1 MPSLLRSSLWGPIKV
16 PRRSEIIQQLGDER
30 NQTGTI
36 VEKRGA
42 VDAPFH
48 IVTEGMDDGKTVL
61 NLYLGVLHC
70 AICYFIFAEISPDSG
85 ASLRCPEGETRARE
99 MRTEHGFQLM

>member
-16 PRRSEIIQQLGDER
+16 PRRSEIIQQLGDEC

-48 IVTEGMDDGKTVL
+48 IVTEGMGDGRTVL
-61 NLYLGVLHC
+61 NLY
-70 AICYFIFAEISPDSG
+70 
-85 ASLRCPEGETRARE
+85 
-99 MRTEHGFQLM
+99 

>member
-1 MPSLLRSSLWGPIKV
+1 MPSVLSSLLGPIKV
-16 PRRSEIIQQLGDER
+16 PRRSEIIQQLGDEC

-48 IVTEGMDDGKTVL
+48 IVTEGMGDGRTVL
-61 NLYLGVLHC
+61 NLYLGVLQC
-70 AICYFIFAEISPDSG
+70 AFCYLIFAEISPDSG

>member
-1 MPSLLRSSLWGPIKV
+1 MPSVLSSLLGPIKV
-16 PRRSEIIQQLGDER
+16 PRRSEIIQQLGDEC

-48 IVTEGMDDGKTVL
+48 IVTEGNG
-61 NLYLGVLHC
+61 
-70 AICYFIFAEISPDSG
+70 
-85 ASLRCPEGETRARE
+85 
-99 MRTEHGFQLM
+99 

>member
-16 PRRSEIIQQLGDER
+16 PRRSEMIQQLGDEC
-30 NQTGTI
+30 NQTGTT

-48 IVTEGMDDGKTVL
+48 IVTEGMDERVEL
-61 NLYLGVLHC
+61 
-70 AICYFIFAEISPDSG
+70 F
-85 ASLRCPEGETRARE
+85 
-99 MRTEHGFQLM
+99 